1 MNLELEC
8 VVCRLGLGAKFLPHS
23 RVANSIDRVENNLR
37 KIIGGSKGGRGGK
50 SGEEEKEEEEV
61 EEEEGEEEEE
71 EESRVRAFK
80 KSGVLK
86 KEKVVIGKEVDQ
98 SEGEIHAKK
107 KKKRRG
113 VNREKSECAF

>member
-71 EESRVRAFK
+71 EESRVCAFK
-80 KSGVLK
+80 KSGVSN
-86 KEKVVIGKEVDQ
+86 KEKVGKEADR
-98 SEGEIHAKK
+98 SEGAIHVKQ

-113 VNREKSECAF
+113 VNREKREILP